1 MRSSERRLRDHAPTY
16 RRHAKQPCYDP
27 VKKLPWINRA
37 VLDIAAWESLKRETD
52 HESHQSIATNRK
64 AVRRPVWKKGKL
76 TRPKP
81 RQIATGASHASSSA
95 ARLGDVQS
103 CDRQ

>member
-37 VLDIAAWESLKRETD
+37 VLVIAARGVSQTGD
-52 HESHQSIATNRK
+52 
-64 AVRRPVWKKGKL
+64 RP
-76 TRPKP
+76 
-81 RQIATGASHASSSA
+81 
-95 ARLGDVQS
+95 
-103 CDRQ
+103 